1 MLAGAVVL
9 APTVNVSFEEH
20 RLLQGCGFDTVG
32 SAAAYNNASDFLM
45 YFTQVFC
52 SHVWIGN

>member
-1 MLAGAVVL
+1 ML